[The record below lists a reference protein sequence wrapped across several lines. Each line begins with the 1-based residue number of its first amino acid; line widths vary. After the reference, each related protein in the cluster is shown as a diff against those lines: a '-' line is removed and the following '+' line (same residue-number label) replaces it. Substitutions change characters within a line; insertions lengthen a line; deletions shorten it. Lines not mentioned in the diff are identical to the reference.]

1 MLQRNFRP
9 SEKYNYLPQQNQWF
23 IQRAKR
29 SPFAPLIHMKRPQA
43 RRPPP
48 CVNTDGVLG
57 GKNAFHL
64 VTLVVALVTL
74 VVNVTNSLNNNNN
87 NLNSNSLNS
96 AQNSNVDANVNSNS
110 ANVVNVMPPGRKR
123 RRRRWDRIYNI

>member
-1 MLQRNFRP
+1 MI
-9 SEKYNYLPQQNQWF
+9 SNYLLQFFSELSNRSF
-23 IQRAKR
+23 IQRVKR

-43 RRPPP
+43 TRPK
-48 CVNTDGVLG
+48 CVNTDGILG
-57 GKNAFHL
+57 GKNAFNL
-64 VTLVVALVTL
+64 VTLIVALVTL

-110 ANVVNVMPPGRKR
+110 ANVVNVMPPGRKKKKR
-123 RRRRWDRIYNI
+123 KR